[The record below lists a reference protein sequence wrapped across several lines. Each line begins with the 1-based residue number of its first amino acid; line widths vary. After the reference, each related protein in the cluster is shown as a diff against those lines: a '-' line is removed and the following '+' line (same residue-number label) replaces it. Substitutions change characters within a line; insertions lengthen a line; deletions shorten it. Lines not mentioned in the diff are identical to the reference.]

1 MKHLIALLLILSP
14 SFVAAQSCDLPLP
27 YGGLNTGTNMSI
39 LLHQDFISALELNG
53 NAPYIVAITA
63 NGFVVGS
70 ISLVDE
76 NGELVNQEAIAVW
89 GDDTTT
95 PEIDGAITG
104 ETIVLKI
111 IDGSN
116 LFNLNTTAINF
127 TGNGLNVLMNAIQNF
142 ECTGIVMGCNDSD
155 ACNFN
160 VEANENDGSC
170 EYPLEF
176 YNCNGECNTD
186 TDGDGICNELEI
198 LGCVEPMAC
207 NYNPL
212 ATDVSEDCLYPEP
225 YRNCDGDCTNDLDDD
240 DICDEEEIE
249 GCTNYFACNY
259 SPDATDDDGS
269 CVVVTAEIIFDSEN
283 ELLTI
288 ETTSD
293 SLEITWLYYDAVIP
307 FEHNDS
313 LYLLEDG
320 VYEVLVFDPENDC
333 GASDTIHINVVGI
346 NEQIKPQIKLFPNP
360 ASSVLNLKL
369 EQEAQVLIFNALGK
383 LMFQQNTKEQSINIE
398 TYPVGVYFIK
408 LVQNN
413 KRFVYPWVKE

>member
-1 MKHLIALLLILSP
+1 MKHLIALLLVLSP
-14 SFVAAQSCDLPLP
+14 SFVTAQSCDLPLP

-95 PEIDGAITG
+95 PDTDGAITG

-116 LFNLNTTAINF
+116 LFNLNTSAINF
-127 TGNGLNVLMNAIQNF
+127 TGNGLSVLMNAIQNF

-186 TDGDGICNELEI
+186 SDGDGICNELEI

-240 DICDEEEIE
+240 GICDEEEIE

-259 SPDATDDDGS
+259 TPDATDDDNS

-293 SLEITWLYYDAVIP
+293 SLEITWLYYNAVIP

-333 GASDTIHINVVGI
+333 GASDTIHINVVGL

-369 EQEAQVLIFNALGK
+369 EQETEVLIFNALGK

>member
-1 MKHLIALLLILSP
+1 MKHLIALLLVLSP

-95 PEIDGAITG
+95 PDTDGAVTG

-127 TGNGLNVLMNAIQNF
+127 TVNGLSVLMNAIQNF

-160 VEANENDGSC
+160 VEANENDDSC

-176 YNCNGECNTD
+176 YNCSGECNTD
-186 TDGDGICNELEI
+186 SDGDGICNELEI

-212 ATDVSEDCLYPEP
+212 ATDVSEDCIYPEP
-225 YRNCDGDCTNDLDDD
+225 YRNCDGDCTNDLDGDG
-240 DICDEEEIE
+240 ICDEEEIE

-259 SPDATDDDGS
+259 TPDATDDDSS

-283 ELLTI
+283 ELLTL

-333 GASDTIHINVVGI
+333 GASDTIHINVVGL
-346 NEQIKPQIKLFPNP
+346 NKQIKPQIKLFPNP
-360 ASSVLNLKL
+360 ANSVLNLKL
-369 EQEAQVLIFNALGK
+369 EQEAEVLIFNALGK